1 MVRAERDS
9 SASMTADCFVN
20 YEMNFLVENSKDY
33 LFAIENDKDT
43 EMYLLFAE
51 NYLLERI
58 SLVE

>member
-1 MVRAERDS
+1 MVRAERYS